1 MTAHTLR
8 IGTRASRL
16 ALWQAEW
23 VQQQLQQLH
32 PGLTVSLVPITT
44 KGDKILDVPLAKVGG
59 KGLFVKELE
68 EALYDGSVDLAVHSM
83 KDVPSV
89 LPPGLI
95 LPCIPPRED
104 PRDALVTPD
113 GRGFAQLPQGA
124 RIGTS
129 ALRRQAQLLAQRPD
143 LTIVSLRGNV
153 ETRLRKMDEE
163 QLDGIVLAAAGL
175 KRLELADR
183 ISEYLPTDLSLPAIG
198 QGALGLECRQGDDR
212 TLALIAPLHH
222 ADTAVAVTAERA
234 FLRRL
239 NGGCQVPLAA
249 HATVVG
255 DRVNMVGLVAE
266 VDGSR
271 LLKDTLVAP
280 VPEAE
285 AAGRQLAESLLAQGA
300 DRILAAL
307 DITPDPSAF
316 CS

>member
-1 MTAHTLR
+1 MTSTTLR

-23 VQQQLQQLH
+23 VQHRLQTLH
-32 PGLTVSLVPITT
+32 PGLTVTLTPITT

-59 KGLFVKELE
+59 KGLFVKEIE

-113 GRGFAQLPQGA
+113 GRGFDELPEGA

-129 ALRRQAQLLAQRPD
+129 ALRRQAQLLHRRPD
-143 LTIVSLRGNV
+143 LVIVSLRGNV
-153 ETRLRKMDEE
+153 ETRLRKMEE
-163 QLDGIVLAAAGL
+163 ERLDGIVLAAAGL
-175 KRLELADR
+175 KRLELAGR

-198 QGALGLECRQGDDR
+198 QGALGLECREDDTR
-212 TLALIAPLHH
+212 TRDLIAPLHH
-222 ADTAVAVTAERA
+222 PATAVAVTAERA

-239 NGGCQVPLAA
+239 EGGCQVPLAA
-249 HATVVG
+249 HAALADKTL
-255 DRVNMVGLVAE
+255 NLTGLVAE
-266 VDGSR
+266 PDGSR
-271 LLKDTLVAP
+271 LLKETLTVSSSQ
-280 VPEAE
+280 AE
-285 AAGRQLAESLLAQGA
+285 GVGRQLAETLLERGA

-307 DITPDPSAF
+307 GMTPKPVVP
-316 CS
+316 

>member
-1 MTAHTLR
+1 MSSSALR

-23 VQQQLQQLH
+23 VQKQLETLH
-32 PGLTVSLVPITT
+32 PGLSVVLVPITT

-59 KGLFVKELE
+59 KGLFVKEIE
-68 EALYDGSVDLAVHSM
+68 EALYDGSIDLAVHSM

-129 ALRRQAQLLAQRPD
+129 ALRRQAQLLHRRPD
-143 LTIVSLRGNV
+143 LDIVSLRGNV
-153 ETRLRKMDEE
+153 ETRLRKMEE
-163 QLDGIVLAAAGL
+163 EDMDGIVLAAAGL
-175 KRLELADR
+175 KRLELAER
-183 ISEYLPTDLSLPAIG
+183 IAEYLSVDVSLPAIG
-198 QGALGLECRQGDDR
+198 QGALGLECREGDDR
-212 TLALIAPLHH
+212 TLELIAPLHD
-222 ADTAVAVTAERA
+222 ADTAVAVRAERA

-249 HATVVG
+249 HATVVEQTLT
-255 DRVNMVGLVAE
+255 MVGLVAE
-266 VDGSR
+266 VDGGS
-271 LLKDTLVAP
+271 LIKETLAAP
-280 VPEAE
+280 VSQAE
-285 AAGRQLAESLLAQGA
+285 AVGCQLAETLLARGA

-307 DITPDPSAF
+307 DITPTPLVP
-316 CS
+316 

>member
-1 MTAHTLR
+1 MSSSALR

-23 VQQQLQQLH
+23 VQQQLETLH
-32 PGLTVSLVPITT
+32 PGLSVVLVPITT

-59 KGLFVKELE
+59 KGLFVKEIE
-68 EALYDGSVDLAVHSM
+68 EALYDGSIDLAVHSM

-113 GRGFAQLPQGA
+113 GRSFAQLPQGA

-129 ALRRQAQLLAQRPD
+129 ALRRQAQLLHRRPD
-143 LTIVSLRGNV
+143 LDIVSLRGNV
-153 ETRLRKMDEE
+153 ETRLRKMEE
-163 QLDGIVLAAAGL
+163 EDMDGIVLAAAGL
-175 KRLELADR
+175 KRLELAER
-183 ISEYLPTDLSLPAIG
+183 IAEYLSVDVSLPAIG
-198 QGALGLECRQGDDR
+198 QGALGLECREGDDR
-212 TLALIAPLHH
+212 TLELIAPLHD
-222 ADTAVAVTAERA
+222 ADTAVAVRAERA

-249 HATVVG
+249 HATVAEQTLT
-255 DRVNMVGLVAE
+255 MVGLVAE
-266 VDGSR
+266 VDGGS
-271 LLKDTLVAP
+271 LIKETLAAP
-280 VPEAE
+280 VAQAE
-285 AAGRQLAESLLAQGA
+285 AVGCQLAETLLARGA

-307 DITPDPSAF
+307 DITPTPLVP
-316 CS
+316 